1 MRIFLLLLLT
11 GVTLL
16 QNGTAQDAKVPD
28 PAGAAKAHGD
38 PNAATFPLR
47 EIEIRGNQ
55 NFSTEEIIALS
66 GLEIGRQVS
75 EADFHEA
82 LNKINAAGVFDDIEF
97 RYSPAGDGYRVTFTV
112 VEVSELYPVRFAGFD
127 VPDEEIQK
135 LLQENVPLFGPK
147 VPATGPVVERI
158 GNTLQKFWDGL
169 GKDTK
174 VVGTL
179 SPLGDD
185 QFEMLF
191 QPEGAIETIAFTK
204 FENTSVIPALE
215 LQRVFQGRAV
225 GVPYSEERIVEL
237 LRFNIGP
244 LYEAKGHLEVK
255 YCPCTTE
262 PDADTRGL
270 VVTITVDEGVP
281 YKFGAVAIPARDG
294 RPEGRYEEILKFKSG
309 ELANMDMVADSR
321 GAIEAVLKD
330 QGFMNVTVEEDR
342 KIDRD
347 LKTVDVTLTVDEG
360 DRYTFN
366 RLTIEGLNVI
376 GETAV
381 RKRWGL
387 KLGDAFNASY
397 PAFFLSRI
405 GEEGMFDNLQDT
417 GWSMQVDENDKTV
430 DVKLTFR

>member
-11 GVTLL
+11 GVALS
-16 QNGTAQDAKVPD
+16 QNGRAQDARVSD
-28 PAGAAKAHGD
+28 PAAAAKSHGD
-38 PNAATFPLR
+38 PSTAFPLR
-47 EIEIRGNQ
+47 AIEIQGNQ
-55 NFSTEEIIALS
+55 NFPSEEIIALS
-66 GLEIGRQVS
+66 GLEIGQRVR

-82 LNKINAAGVFDDIEF
+82 LNKINAAGVFDGIEF
-97 RYSPAGDGYRVTFTV
+97 SYAPAGDGYRVTFTV
-112 VEVSELYPVRFAGFD
+112 EEVSELYPVRFAGFD
-127 VPDEEIQK
+127 VPDDEIQK
-135 LLQENVPLFGPK
+135 LLHENVPLFGPK

-158 GNTLQKFWDGL
+158 GDTLQKFWDGL
-169 GKDTK
+169 GKDTR
-174 VVGTL
+174 VVGTV

-191 QPEGAIETIAFTK
+191 QPEGDIQTIAFTK
-204 FENTSVIPALE
+204 FENTSVIPPLE
-215 LQRVFQGRAV
+215 LQRVFHGRAV
-225 GVPYSEERIVEL
+225 GVPYSEERLVEL

-244 LYEAKGHLEVK
+244 LYEAKGYMEVK

-262 PDADTRGL
+262 PDTDTRGL
-270 VVTITVDEGVP
+270 VVTVSVDEGVP

-309 ELANMDMVADSR
+309 ELANMSLVVDSR
-321 GAIEAVLKD
+321 NAIETVLKD
-330 QGFMNVTVEEDR
+330 QGFMNATVEEDR

-397 PAFFLSRI
+397 PAFFLNRI
-405 GEEGMFDNLQDT
+405 REEGMFDNLQDT
-417 GWSMQVDENDKTV
+417 GWSMQVNENDKTV

>member
-11 GVTLL
+11 GVALL
-16 QNGTAQDAKVPD
+16 QNGRAQNAKVSD
-28 PAGAAKAHGD
+28 PAAAAKAHGD
-38 PNAATFPLR
+38 PNATYPLR
-47 EIEIRGNQ
+47 AIEIQGNEK
-55 NFSTEEIIALS
+55 FPDEKIIALS
-66 GLEIGRQVS
+66 GLEIGRQVR
-75 EADFHEA
+75 EADFQEA
-82 LNKINAAGVFDDIEF
+82 LNKINSAGVFDSLEY
-97 RYSPAGDGYRVTFTV
+97 RYGAAGDGYRVTFTV

-179 SPLGDD
+179 APLGDD

-225 GVPYSEERIVEL
+225 GVPYSQERIVEL

-244 LYEAKGHLEVK
+244 LYEAKGYMEVK
-255 YCPCTTE
+255 YCPCATE
-262 PDADTRGL
+262 PDTGTRGL
-270 VVTITVDEGVP
+270 VVTVKVDEGVP

-294 RPEGRYEEILKFKSG
+294 RPEGRYEELLKFKSG
-309 ELANMDMVADSR
+309 ELANMTLVADSQ

-330 QGFMNVTVEEDR
+330 QGFMNATVEEDR
-342 KIDRD
+342 KIDRE

-376 GETAV
+376 GESAV

-405 GEEGMFDNLQDT
+405 GEEGMFDNLKDT
-417 GWSMQVDENDKTV
+417 GWSMQVNEGDKTV
-430 DVKLTFR
+430 DVKLTFQ